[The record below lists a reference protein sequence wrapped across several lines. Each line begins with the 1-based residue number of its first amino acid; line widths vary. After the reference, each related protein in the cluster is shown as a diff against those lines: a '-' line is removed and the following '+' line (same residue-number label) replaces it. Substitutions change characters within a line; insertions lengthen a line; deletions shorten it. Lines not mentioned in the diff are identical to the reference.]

1 MRQELF
7 FIAKSAFYLYNNI
20 TNRSKNLSAPEC
32 PKIIF
37 P

>member
-1 MRQELF
+1 MRQELSS
-7 FIAKSAFYLYNNI
+7 IAKSAFYLYNNI
-20 TNRSKNLSAPEC
+20 TNRSKNLSTLEC